1 MTRTVQP
8 PATPEPADQA
18 TPLTD
23 KRIVPAMVDGQ
34 YVYLECPTWCTIDH
48 VQENQKFLVDV
59 WHSGP
64 FMDLEAPRRD
74 NTPMLMTY
82 ARLGV
87 DPFSSDSAMRTP
99 FIFVEDGGSTEGSYM
114 DAEHAEQFAD
124 NLVAFAEKI
133 RSMGRAL
140 KAVTA

>member
-1 MTRTVQP
+1 MDTQELTGAPRR
-8 PATPEPADQA
+8 AD
-18 TPLTD
+18 TSLTD

-34 YVYLECPTWCTIDH
+34 HVYLECPTWCVIDH
-48 VQENQKFLVDV
+48 VRENQKFLVDV

-64 FMDLEAPRRD
+64 FADLEAPRRD
-74 NTPMLMTY
+74 NTPLLLAY

-87 DPFSSDSAMRTP
+87 DPFSTDDAMRRP
-99 FIFVEDGGSTEGSYM
+99 FLFIEDGVSGDGSYM

-124 NLVAFAEKI
+124 NLVALAEEI
-133 RSMGRAL
+133 RGMARDL